1 MDYIY
6 LISRMPPMQ
15 LIDMSLAKIEHKK
28 VPPKLVIE
36 KLFNITHK
44 PQLVRTTNK

>member
-1 MDYIY
+1 MDYLNY
-6 LISRMPPMQ
+6 ISRTPSVPP
-15 LIDMSLAKIEHKK
+15 IGMSLAKFEPQK

-36 KLFNITHK
+36 KPFNITHK